1 MKEIISNI
9 EGMHCEGCS
18 SRLERVL
25 NNLDGVENAKVS
37 LADKK
42 AIIKF
47 NENECTL
54 EKIKE
59 SIEDAGFEVKG
70 E

>member
-1 MKEIISNI
+1 MKKTFKLKGLDCANCAAKLENEIQKI
-9 EGMHCEGCS
+9 
-18 SRLERVL
+18 
-25 NNLDGVENAKVS
+25 DGVENAKVS

-42 AIIKF
+42 AIIKS